1 MACAWHVHG
10 LCMACAWPVHG
21 MCMACAWLVHGTC
34 MACARCMCMCM
45 YGMCKCIAN
54 AWLLH
59 VDVDVHV
66 DVHVHVHVACGM
78 CMCMYTVYVGALR
91 LLRAAVPP
99 RRAPLALPVDPRPLA
114 LLALSG
120 DHRRYRLLGE
130 WRHRAKRHDAIWPDR
145 VGECRCTVYGTT
157 YGFPTLLGRVG
168 VRLGSFQTN
177 PEPGP
182 GPEPEPEPS
191 TGAAALLRL
200 HALLHRRRR
209 YGLQR
214 VRAPHDA
221 GVDHLLLR
229 RRLLSAGSRG
239 TDHAASPRVQRC
251 TDLVPLGEAGV
262 CMRMCVCIMLHHVH
276 GHVHVNAHPVH
287 VHAHAP
293 FS

>member
-1 MACAWHVHG
+1 
-10 LCMACAWPVHG
+10 
-21 MCMACAWLVHGTC
+21 MC
-34 MACARCMCMCM
+34 
-45 YGMCKCIAN
+45 
-54 AWLLH
+54 
-59 VDVDVHV
+59 
-66 DVHVHVHVACGM
+66 
-78 CMCMYTVYVGALR
+78 TVYVGALR

-239 TDHAASPRVQRC
+239 TDHAASPRVQRR

-276 GHVHVNAHPVH
+276 GHVHVNAHRVH